1 MTVTNN
7 EAVHN
12 ALIPR
17 KLRSFD
23 EENTAGFES
32 PVMDEIAAEWLLGP
46 TPERERELAAAYYE
60 EILNE
65 MKWMPAPTEASY
77 DSQNGIL
84 RNSYQQT
91 VGGRAYHHC
100 AHCAEIVWLDD

>member
-1 MTVTNN
+1 MAVTNN

-32 PVMDEIAAEWLLGP
+32 PALDELAAEWLLGP

-65 MKWMPAPTEASY
+65 MRWMPAPTEASY
-77 DSQNGIL
+77 DSQSGRI
-84 RNSYQQT
+84 RNSYQQA